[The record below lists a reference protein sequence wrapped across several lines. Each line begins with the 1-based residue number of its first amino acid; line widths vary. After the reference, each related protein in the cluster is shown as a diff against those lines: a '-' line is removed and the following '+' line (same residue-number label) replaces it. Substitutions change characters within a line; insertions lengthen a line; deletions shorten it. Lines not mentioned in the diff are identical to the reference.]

1 MTGYYD
7 TFIVKIWRDGG
18 MARGHI
24 QHVAT
29 KEYTYFLSVDKMVDF
44 MVGRLGLP
52 ENEFGMPGKIHSS
65 WPVAGADLEDSGS
78 DE

>member
-7 TFIVKIWRDGG
+7 TFIVKIWCDGG

-29 KEYTYFLSVDKMVDF
+29 KEYTYFLSLNKMVDF
-44 MVGRLGLP
+44 MVSRLSLSA
-52 ENEFGMPGKIHSS
+52 NDFGIVDKIHSS
-65 WPVAGADLEDSGS
+65 GSSAGDDLGGSGS